1 MSLLDLLPRVKLGRE
16 CDVGKKVAIG
26 TGIGLTVGAVAGVL
40 LAPKACNEKLSGL
53 NEDILKGKWHQLK
66 GGIKAKWGELTDDD
80 LAMVDGQSEKLMG
93 TLQTKYGYSKEKAQ
107 QEYDSFINANK

>member
-1 MSLLDLLPRVKLGRE
+1 MTLMDLLPRVKLERE
-16 CDVGKKVAIG
+16 GDVRKKVAIG
-26 TGIGLTVGAVAGVL
+26 ATIGLTVGAVAGVL
-40 LAPKACNEKLSGL
+40 LAPKVCKENLSGM
-53 NEDILKGKWHQLK
+53 NEDILKGKWHELK

-80 LAMVDGQSEKLMG
+80 LTMVDGQAEKLLG